1 MASYLL
7 IGDPTG
13 LGVRRVQLGDVPALF
28 CLRDEAEAP
37 PPSRIDV
44 AVARVKKAFRAGL
57 MVGARPWPAR
67 PAPRHAFTSGA
78 MATK

>member
-28 CLRDEAEAP
+28 CLRDEDEAP

-44 AVARVKKAFRAGL
+44 AVARVKKALCAGL
-57 MVGARPWPAR
+57 AAHARLWPPRAS
-67 PAPRHAFTSGA
+67 PRHAFTPGA